1 MFHPTVRCL
10 TTIFNLIGVSKAQ
23 ERVNWKPFGDD
34 ELISAYQSPSLLYLA
49 LTLGKYEL
57 VLYLVDIGA
66 KIDFAKHLH
75 LFERKHTW
83 ASTPYNVR
91 FGSRFLLSCIENHS
105 NDLILR
111 WFVKNYPVEAEK
123 MILNNNIPLKY
134 AIRKCKPILA
144 NFFIQY
150 NNSHQKNEKGPKDK
164 KDIGNKHHS
173 SIVEEFGK
181 DIHTWFPC
189 LQRILLFSPRIVQIN
204 MFQWLFTLFCPY
216 ICDFSRDKNR
226 SFIEWAIIFNNF
238 QCGNIVLK
246 FSHQLYQ
253 DGKKFETGSNQEQNY
268 LSETE
273 SCNNTKILYY
283 NPISSTCSSPG
294 SDIYNLVLF
303 SPMSDYTND
312 YNPAYKIQTS
322 QSLSPIMFL
331 SCGGG
336 IVTEHKDDLT
346 SFFGLDFSQIDNT
359 HPYSVPNYD
368 FPVAV
373 VYGDDDLEAIEGFR
387 RFGMLGEAN
396 SAQIIEGI
404 CEDFVQFLIQNNDF
418 ERETIKNI
426 NIPQEDF
433 KRRRNDLVSW
443 AFFEKTILLRWL
455 SMFVVLVF
463 LFIFKPF

>member
-1 MFHPTVRCL
+1 
-10 TTIFNLIGVSKAQ
+10 
-23 ERVNWKPFGDD
+23 
-34 ELISAYQSPSLLYLA
+34 
-49 LTLGKYEL
+49 
-57 VLYLVDIGA
+57 
-66 KIDFAKHLH
+66 
-75 LFERKHTW
+75 
-83 ASTPYNVR
+83 
-91 FGSRFLLSCIENHS
+91 
-105 NDLILR
+105 
-111 WFVKNYPVEAEK
+111 
-123 MILNNNIPLKY
+123 
-134 AIRKCKPILA
+134 
-144 NFFIQY
+144 
-150 NNSHQKNEKGPKDK
+150 
-164 KDIGNKHHS
+164 
-173 SIVEEFGK
+173 
-181 DIHTWFPC
+181 
-189 LQRILLFSPRIVQIN
+189 
-204 MFQWLFTLFCPY
+204 
-216 ICDFSRDKNR
+216 
-226 SFIEWAIIFNNF
+226 
-238 QCGNIVLK
+238 
-246 FSHQLYQ
+246 
-253 DGKKFETGSNQEQNY
+253 
-268 LSETE
+268 
-273 SCNNTKILYY
+273 
-283 NPISSTCSSPG
+283 
-294 SDIYNLVLF
+294 
-303 SPMSDYTND
+303 MSDYTND